1 MMIRSLSRLFR
12 GTVRRQM
19 VIGVVLIVG
28 SMMSLLVWDLTRRQ
42 QDVARAQQSE
52 QAQAIASSVSI
63 SSAAWLASRD
73 LKGLEEIIQ
82 GLTHYPDLQYAMV
95 LDIRGQILA
104 HSDPRLRGQ
113 YLNDLP
119 TSANRRVL
127 QNTGDSIDVMNPV
140 ELNGRTVGWVR
151 VGLSGA
157 SLEDRLAQ
165 TTRGGIFY
173 TLAALA
179 ISIVF
184 TLFASRYLTRRLH
197 EISRVAS
204 SVQAGRASLRA
215 VVDGDDEAAQL
226 ALQFNDMLNTI
237 EQRDQALKRSETFKT
252 VILDSVAAEIAVV
265 DQHGLIVAVNAHWRK
280 FALENSNLPG
290 QVATC
295 TGVGTNYL
303 EMCGSAADNAGQAR
317 EGIQGVLDGRLPL
330 FTHEY
335 PCHSPDQKRWF
346 TMVVMPLEDMHGDG
360 GATITHTDITLI
372 KQAQH
377 YEQFQNRILELMA
390 GDVAL
395 HDLLLATVNGVEQ
408 LHPQMLCS
416 ILLLDEDGSHLG
428 EVAAPSLPDFYNA
441 AIDGVQIGM
450 GVGSCGTAAYTG
462 ARVVVEDIA
471 THPYWVAYKELAE
484 RAQLGAC
491 WSEPITSPD
500 GRVLGTFAIYHRQPH
515 APSPLD
521 IAVIEQSAHLASI
534 AIEYKQTQ
542 AALRASEETFRTLFE
557 TAPHGV
563 VYHGVDGH
571 VISAN
576 PAALRILGLT
586 LDQFLGRTSMDPRW
600 QSTYED
606 GRDMPGDQHP
616 AMRALRTG
624 EPVMDEL
631 MGVSVP
637 GRDNVWILVSAMP
650 LFKDGKLAQV
660 YAIFEDV
667 TERQRMQQQLRQLA
681 YVDPLTQLPNRR
693 LLLDRLSQALSKRSA
708 AHGALMFLDLDNFKP
723 LNDQCGHEAGDL
735 LLIEV
740 ARRVKTCIREEDT
753 VSRFGGDE
761 FVVLVTELTADQ
773 TESANRMQAIAEKI
787 RAKLAE
793 PYCLHVQNAGA
804 AMVEHRCT
812 ASIGLTLF
820 LHGQDVLDAV
830 LQRADSAMYQAKV
843 SGRNR
848 VRYLARQDA
857 AS

>member
-1 MMIRSLSRLFR
+1 MMIHSLSRLFR

-237 EQRDQALKRSETFKT
+237 EQRDQALKQSETFKT

-346 TMVVMPLEDMHGDG
+346 TMVVMPLEVNGDV

-428 EVAAPSLPDFYNA
+428 QVAAPSLPDFYNA

-586 LDQFLGRTSMDPRW
+586 LDQLLGRTSMDPRW

>member
-1 MMIRSLSRLFR
+1 
-12 GTVRRQM
+12 
-19 VIGVVLIVG
+19 
-28 SMMSLLVWDLTRRQ
+28 
-42 QDVARAQQSE
+42 
-52 QAQAIASSVSI
+52 
-63 SSAAWLASRD
+63 
-73 LKGLEEIIQ
+73 
-82 GLTHYPDLQYAMV
+82 
-95 LDIRGQILA
+95 
-104 HSDPRLRGQ
+104 
-113 YLNDLP
+113 
-119 TSANRRVL
+119 
-127 QNTGDSIDVMNPV
+127 
-140 ELNGRTVGWVR
+140 
-151 VGLSGA
+151 
-157 SLEDRLAQ
+157 
-165 TTRGGIFY
+165 
-173 TLAALA
+173 
-179 ISIVF
+179 
-184 TLFASRYLTRRLH
+184 
-197 EISRVAS
+197 
-204 SVQAGRASLRA
+204 
-215 VVDGDDEAAQL
+215 
-226 ALQFNDMLNTI
+226 
-237 EQRDQALKRSETFKT
+237 
-252 VILDSVAAEIAVV
+252 VAAEIAVV

-303 EMCGSAADNAGQAR
+303 EMCGSADGNADQAR
-317 EGIQGVLDGRLPL
+317 KGIQSVLDGRLPF

-471 THPYWVAYKELAE
+471 THPYWAAFKELAE

>member
-1 MMIRSLSRLFR
+1 
-12 GTVRRQM
+12 
-19 VIGVVLIVG
+19 
-28 SMMSLLVWDLTRRQ
+28 
-42 QDVARAQQSE
+42 
-52 QAQAIASSVSI
+52 
-63 SSAAWLASRD
+63 
-73 LKGLEEIIQ
+73 
-82 GLTHYPDLQYAMV
+82 MV

-237 EQRDQALKRSETFKT
+237 EQRDQALKQSETFKT

-346 TMVVMPLEDMHGDG
+346 TMVVMPLEVNGG
-360 GATITHTDITLI
+360 VGATITHTDITLI

-471 THPYWVAYKELAE
+471 THPYWAAFKELAE

>member
-1 MMIRSLSRLFR
+1 MMIHSLSRLFR

-237 EQRDQALKRSETFKT
+237 EQRDQALKQSETFKT

-346 TMVVMPLEDMHGDG
+346 TMVVMPLEVNGDV

-416 ILLLDEDGSHLG
+416 ILLLDENGSHLG
-428 EVAAPSLPDFYNA
+428 QVATPSLPDFYNA

-586 LDQFLGRTSMDPRW
+586 LDQLLGRTSMDPRW

>member
-1 MMIRSLSRLFR
+1 MMIHSLSRLFR

-151 VGLSGA
+151 VGLSGT
-157 SLEDRLAQ
+157 SLEDRLTQ

-237 EQRDQALKRSETFKT
+237 EQRDQALKQSETFKT

-346 TMVVMPLEDMHGDG
+346 TMVVMPLEVNGG
-360 GATITHTDITLI
+360 VGATITHTDITLI

-471 THPYWVAYKELAE
+471 THPYWVAYKELAA

>member
-1 MMIRSLSRLFR
+1 MMIHSLSRLFR

-237 EQRDQALKRSETFKT
+237 EQRDQALKQSETFKT

-346 TMVVMPLEDMHGDG
+346 TMVVMPLEVNGDV

-471 THPYWVAYKELAE
+471 THPYWVAYKELAA

>member
-1 MMIRSLSRLFR
+1 MMIHSLSRLFR

-237 EQRDQALKRSETFKT
+237 EQRDQALKQSETFKT

-346 TMVVMPLEDMHGDG
+346 TMVVMPLEVNGG
-360 GATITHTDITLI
+360 VGATITHTDITLI

-471 THPYWVAYKELAE
+471 THPYWVAYKELAA

>member
-1 MMIRSLSRLFR
+1 MMIHSLSRLFR

-237 EQRDQALKRSETFKT
+237 EQRDQALKQSETFKT

-346 TMVVMPLEDMHGDG
+346 TMVVMPLEVNGG
-360 GATITHTDITLI
+360 VGATITHTDITLI

>member
-1 MMIRSLSRLFR
+1 
-12 GTVRRQM
+12 M

-179 ISIVF
+179 ISIVV

-237 EQRDQALKRSETFKT
+237 EQRDQALKQSETFKT

-280 FALENSNLPG
+280 FALENSNFPG

-346 TMVVMPLEDMHGDG
+346 TMVVMPLEVNGDV

>member
-1 MMIRSLSRLFR
+1 MMIHSLSRLFR

-237 EQRDQALKRSETFKT
+237 EQRDQALKQSETFKT

-346 TMVVMPLEDMHGDG
+346 TMVVMPLEVNGG
-360 GATITHTDITLI
+360 VGATITHTDITLI

-471 THPYWVAYKELAE
+471 THPYWAAFKELAE

>member
-1 MMIRSLSRLFR
+1 MMIHSLSRLFR

-157 SLEDRLAQ
+157 TLEDRLAQ

-237 EQRDQALKRSETFKT
+237 EQRDQALKQSETFKT

-346 TMVVMPLEDMHGDG
+346 TMVVMPLEVNGG
-360 GATITHTDITLI
+360 VGATITHTDITLI

>member
-1 MMIRSLSRLFR
+1 
-12 GTVRRQM
+12 M

-157 SLEDRLAQ
+157 TLEDRLTQ
-165 TTRGGIFY
+165 TTRGGIYY

-237 EQRDQALKRSETFKT
+237 EQRDQALKQSETFKT

-346 TMVVMPLEDMHGDG
+346 TMVVMPLEVNGG
-360 GATITHTDITLI
+360 VGATITHTDITLI

-471 THPYWVAYKELAE
+471 THPYWAAFKELAE

>member
-1 MMIRSLSRLFR
+1 MMIHSLSRLFR

-237 EQRDQALKRSETFKT
+237 EQRDQALKQSETFKT

-346 TMVVMPLEDMHGDG
+346 TMVVMPLEVNGG
-360 GATITHTDITLI
+360 VGATITHTDITLI

-471 THPYWVAYKELAE
+471 THPYWVAYKELAA

-637 GRDNVWILVSAMP
+637 GRGNVWILVTAMP

>member
-179 ISIVF
+179 ISIVV

-237 EQRDQALKRSETFKT
+237 EQRDQALKQSETFKT

-280 FALENSNLPG
+280 FALENSNFPG

-346 TMVVMPLEDMHGDG
+346 TMVVMPLEVNGDV

>member
-1 MMIRSLSRLFR
+1 
-12 GTVRRQM
+12 M

-237 EQRDQALKRSETFKT
+237 EQRDQALKQSETFKT

-346 TMVVMPLEDMHGDG
+346 TMVVMPLEVNGDV

-471 THPYWVAYKELAE
+471 THPYWVAYKELAA